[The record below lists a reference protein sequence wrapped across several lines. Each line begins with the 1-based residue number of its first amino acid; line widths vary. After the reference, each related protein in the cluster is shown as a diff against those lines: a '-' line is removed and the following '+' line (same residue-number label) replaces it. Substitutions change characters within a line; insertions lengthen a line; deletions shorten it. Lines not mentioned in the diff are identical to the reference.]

1 MQSLRSMPTRTQP
14 GISLWFINS
23 LVNSNY
29 QTSGILTPD
38 RTAIYT
44 ETLLQN
50 YKAELCNKK
59 KNTHLDLI

>member
-1 MQSLRSMPTRTQP
+1 MQSLRSMATHTQP

-29 QTSGILTPD
+29 QTSGILIPD
-38 RTAIYT
+38 RTAIYM

-50 YKAELCNKK
+50 
-59 KNTHLDLI
+59 